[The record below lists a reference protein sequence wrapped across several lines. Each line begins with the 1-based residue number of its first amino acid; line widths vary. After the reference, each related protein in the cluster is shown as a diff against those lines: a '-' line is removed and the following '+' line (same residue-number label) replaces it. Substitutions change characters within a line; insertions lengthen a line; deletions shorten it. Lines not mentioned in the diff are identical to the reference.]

1 MDLNAADGGHRRYIL
16 VQLNEPVGKDSY
28 DTIADIARE
37 RLRRVGS
44 QIASKQTPDATEIDT
59 GFRSYRLAS
68 SNVRAWDGTPD
79 QLDLIEAVNNLVS
92 GRTTDDLLVEMMLR
106 LGVDLTTPLERS
118 EVAGSPLYNLAGTL
132 FAYFGT
138 DITVERAN
146 EVTKALVAWRNE
158 DRGDADTTVVV
169 RDTGFVNSAA
179 KLNFAAALGQ
189 AGFTT
194 LRSI

>member
-1 MDLNAADGGHRRYIL
+1 MRRA
-16 VQLNEPVGKDSY
+16 G
-28 DTIADIARE
+28 A
-37 RLRRVGS
+37 
-44 QIASKQTPDATEIDT
+44 QIASRPTLDAADVDT

-106 LGVDLTTPLERS
+106 LGVDLTTPLERRA
-118 EVAGSPLYNLAGTL
+118 VVGSLLYNLAGTL

-138 DITVERAN
+138 EITIERAN

-158 DRGDADTTVVV
+158 DPGDADTTVVV

-179 KLNFAAALGQ
+179 KLNFAAALEQ